1 MEEGYV
7 RRRDVSVLLWIL
19 ALYDCIGGLRDRP
32 ESPGAGGTGSELSN
46 VSFGNPESFWKSKK
60 GS

>member
-1 MEEGYV
+1 M

-32 ESPGAGGTGSELSN
+32 ESPGAGGTGSELSK
-46 VSFGNPESFWKSKK
+46 VSFGNPESFWKIKK